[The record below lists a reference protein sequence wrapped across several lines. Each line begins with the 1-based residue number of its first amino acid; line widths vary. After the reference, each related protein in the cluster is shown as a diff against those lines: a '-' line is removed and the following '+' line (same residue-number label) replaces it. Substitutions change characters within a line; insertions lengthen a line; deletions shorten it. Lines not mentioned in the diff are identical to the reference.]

1 MILRIGGR
9 GTRRMA
15 TRSAGGRTVTILEPA
30 GLSVPGWSCD
40 PENPGQSTLVID
52 GRVVSAG
59 RLTEVITAIDAV
71 MPADL
76 PHVRAVDRE
85 FVAAEMTAFLRV
97 WLATLNCPVTDAVPS
112 GAAGVASW
120 PLCPPGGHRDE
131 EPLVLLWG
139 VPEEEPLAA
148 VHHALRAD
156 GARTVVVD
164 QRRTLS
170 TRLDDPPGRG
180 SDSPLLRMPAGT
192 IRLADVS
199 AAYPRPYP
207 SLPVIPDAYPARGVG
222 HRHVARLE
230 HHLWR
235 WLATARAT
243 VVNRPQAAASN
254 DAKPLQTR
262 AASACGFRVPESLLT
277 NDPAAALAF
286 AERHGQVIY
295 KGASGTRTS
304 PGLLDPADSNRLS
317 RLGTCPVYFQRYI
330 KGTNVRVHVVGT
342 NVFPVEITSDALDY
356 RTRVQDMRP
365 VSLPAAVAA
374 RCITVTQRLGLLLA
388 GLDLIRTPEDEWYFL
403 EANPAPAFTFF
414 PDSDRVA
421 AAIARLLTGQARGEQ

>member
-1 MILRIGGR
+1 VILRIGGR

-15 TRSAGGRTVTILEPA
+15 TRSAGGRTVTALEPA

-52 GRVVSAG
+52 GHVVTAG
-59 RLTEVITAIDAV
+59 RLTEVITAIDV
-71 MPADL
+71 VTPADL
-76 PHVRAVDRE
+76 PHVRADDRE

-97 WLATLNCPVTDAVPS
+97 WLATLDCPVTAVAP
-112 GAAGVASW
+112 GGLAGETGW
-120 PLCPPGGHRDE
+120 PLLLPGERRDG

-139 VPEEEPLAA
+139 LPEEEPLAA
-148 VHHALRAD
+148 VHYALRAD
-156 GARTVVVD
+156 GVRTAVVD

-170 TRLDDPPGRG
+170 TRLDGPAGRG

-207 SLPVIPDAYPARGVG
+207 SLPVIPDAYPAHGVA

-230 HHLWR
+230 YHLWR

-262 AASACGFRVPESLLT
+262 AASACGFRVPDSLLT
-277 NDPAAALAF
+277 NDTAAALAF
-286 AERHGQVIY
+286 AARHGQVIY
-295 KGASGTRTS
+295 KGASGTRTR
-304 PGLLDPADSNRLS
+304 PGLLDPTDRSRLS

-342 NVFPVEITSDALDY
+342 DIFPVQITSDALDY
-356 RTRVQDMRP
+356 RTRFQDMRP

-374 RCITVTQRLGLLLA
+374 RCATVTQRLGLLLA

-403 EANPAPAFTFF
+403 EANPSPAFTFF

-421 AAIARLLTGQARGEQ
+421 AAIARLLTGRARSET